1 MKKHILTILIIASS
15 LVAQFNTF
23 SCFKDL
29 RHIKESDRFYFDD
42 IEEDINNFFTLNQ
55 LSGNIDYLDI
65 DGSLHLI
72 IESIVEANNQKIV
85 NANAIVT
92 NKNDIIMTLKS
103 FSFPIFELKNI
114 SYNPNTFNPL
124 SSLLEFSGYILIAN
138 ELDTYDL
145 NGGNVYYNM
154 AREVASIG
162 KDSNYQ
168 SGWNER
174 WKKSKELQE
183 NIFLRN
189 VKYHFFYAWDNLMSK
204 KKEEFKNHIYL
215 MHEEIESNNDFI
227 GMDNNTKN
235 FLKAYS
241 KNIAEYYFQLEFRQG
256 LAYLI
261 NYDTENKDIYE
272 DYIKMLK

>member
-1 MKKHILTILIIASS
+1 MKKQILSILIITSS
-15 LVAQFNTF
+15 LAAQFNTF
-23 SCFKDL
+23 SCVKDL
-29 RHIKESDRFYFDD
+29 RHIKESDRFYFDN
-42 IEEDINNFFTLNQ
+42 IEENINNFFTLNQ
-55 LSGNIDYLDI
+55 LSGNVDYLDI

-72 IESIVEANNQKIV
+72 IESIVEMNNQKIA
-85 NANAIVT
+85 NANAIIT
-92 NKNDIIMTLKS
+92 NKNDLIIPLKS

-124 SSLLEFSGYILIAN
+124 NSLLEFSGYILIAN

-145 NGGNVYYNM
+145 NGGNIYYNM
-154 AREVASIG
+154 AREIASIG

-174 WKKSKELQE
+174 WKKSKEIQE

-189 VKYHFFYAWDNLMSK
+189 IKYHFFYAWDNLINK
-204 KKEEFKNHIYL
+204 KEEEFKNHIYL

-241 KNIAEYYFQLEFRQG
+241 ENIAEYYFQLEFRQG